1 MLMSHLA
8 ECVLSKNLVPKQVS
22 AVVEKYLGAHP
33 ERWHESMPQIVLYT
47 FAADVCKS
55 TPTPPTENAEHRQ

>member
-1 MLMSHLA
+1 MSHLA

-22 AVVEKYLGAHP
+22 AMVEKYPGAHP

-47 FAADVCKS
+47 LTADLQ
-55 TPTPPTENAEHRQ
+55 TNASNRTLSRQ